1 VIWLATNGGERV
13 VVKHSY
19 KDSISTNAGEDI
31 VIAGTDTT
39 VLEVM
44 ASLICFGPKNLAI
57 LYPER
62 NARQLLSAISYY
74 NSHREQLREELS
86 RFLDTFDA
94 MSLWR
99 NNGLL

>member
-1 VIWLATNGGERV
+1 V
-13 VVKHSY
+13 VAEDSY
-19 KDSISTNAGEDI
+19 KDFISTNAGGDV
-31 VIAGTDTT
+31 VITGTDTT

-62 NARQLLSAISYY
+62 SARQLFSAISYY
-74 NSHREQLREELS
+74 NGRREQLREELS
-86 RFLDTFDA
+86 QFIDTFDA
-94 MSLWR
+94 ISLWR